1 MTAASSTLLPIV
13 LYLALSF
20 VVALWAGKL
29 SRKHE
34 NASGFLEEYFL
45 GSRSM
50 GGFVLAMT
58 VVASY
63 TSASSFIGGPGV
75 AYTVGLS
82 WVLLAMIQMPTVFL
96 TIGVLGKRFA
106 MEARAMN
113 AVTITD
119 YLRVRYGSDA
129 VAILC
134 SLALLVFFVA
144 AMTAQF
150 IGGARLFQAIT
161 GYPYEVGLALFG
173 ITVIAYTALGGF
185 RAVVLTDA
193 MQGIVMTVASVVVL
207 LAVVQAGGGM
217 EACMLRLKA
226 IDPGLITPTGPKD
239 AVPQPMILSFWVLVG
254 LGVLGLPQTSQRC
267 MGYKDSRAM
276 HSAMIMGTVIIGFLL
291 LSVHLAGALGRAVI
305 PGLAVGDMAMPD
317 TGAAAAVLGRGLHR
331 RASGGHHVHG
341 GLHAAPGLS
350 GHHQG
355 SVCTVRPEGRQQPH
369 AVAAHQALQSGLY
382 GRHRRR
388 CLYGSPGA
396 AGPAGLDQ
404 PVCLW
409 WSGSHLPLA
418 PAAGPVLAQGQCGR
432 RPELHS
438 GGGGLLFCSERP
450 QALHVRHPCHRALYS
465 RGPAGFPAGEQAGDI
480 ALCLNHPPITDQNR
494 KSISCGDAFFMV
506 YAHLCH
512 RHPQ

>member
-150 IGGARLFQAIT
+150 M
-161 GYPYEVGLALFG
+161 
-173 ITVIAYTALGGF
+173 GGF

-305 PGLAVGDMAMPD
+305 PGLAVGDMAMPSLILELLPPFWAGVFIAGPLAAIMSTVD
-317 TGAAAAVLGRGLHR
+317 SMLLLASAAIIKDLYVQYVLKGDSSRMPLQRIKRFSLGCTAAIGAVVFMAALEPPDLLVWINLFAF
-331 RASGGHHVHG
+331 G
-341 GLHAAPGLS
+341 GLEATFLWPL
-350 GHHQG
+350 
-355 SVCTVRPEGRQQPH
+355 
-369 AVAAHQALQSGLY
+369 LLGLY
-382 GRHRRR
+382 WRKAN
-388 CLYGSPGA
+388 A
-396 AGPAGLDQ
+396 AGALSSILVGVACFFALSVLKPSMYGIHAIV
-404 PVCLW
+404 P
-409 WSGSHLPLA
+409 STLA
-418 PAAGPVLAQGQCGR
+418 ALLAF
-432 RPELHS
+432 
-438 GGGGLLFCSERP
+438 LLGNR
-450 QALHVRHPCHRALYS
+450 LGTS
-465 RGPAGFPAGEQAGDI
+465 RSA
-480 ALCLNHPPITDQNR
+480 
-494 KSISCGDAFFMV
+494 
-506 YAHLCH
+506 
-512 RHPQ
+512 

>member
-239 AVPQPMILSFWVLVG
+239 ARAPAHDPLF
-254 LGVLGLPQTSQRC
+254 LGTGWS
-267 MGYKDSRAM
+267 
-276 HSAMIMGTVIIGFLL
+276 
-291 LSVHLAGALGRAVI
+291 GR
-305 PGLAVGDMAMPD
+305 
-317 TGAAAAVLGRGLHR
+317 TGAA
-331 RASGGHHVHG
+331 
-341 GLHAAPGLS
+341 PDE
-350 GHHQG
+350 
-355 SVCTVRPEGRQQPH
+355 P
-369 AVAAHQALQSGLY
+369 
-382 GRHRRR
+382 
-388 CLYGSPGA
+388 
-396 AGPAGLDQ
+396 
-404 PVCLW
+404 
-409 WSGSHLPLA
+409 
-418 PAAGPVLAQGQCGR
+418 
-432 RPELHS
+432 
-438 GGGGLLFCSERP
+438 
-450 QALHVRHPCHRALYS
+450 ALHGLPRTHGPCTA
-465 RGPAGFPAGEQAGDI
+465 P
-480 ALCLNHPPITDQNR
+480 
-494 KSISCGDAFFMV
+494 
-506 YAHLCH
+506 
-512 RHPQ
+512 